1 MGELEQRIHKII
13 SLGEGITT
21 EFKTCGTQL
30 NKNIY
35 ETVCAFLNRDGGT
48 ILLGVKDDGGISGI
62 EPSSVENMQK
72 DFVSALINPTK
83 LSPAAYVAI
92 ERGEIE
98 GKIVL
103 SIQVPSSGQVHRCN
117 GRIFDRN
124 QDGDFDITDHTRLVA
139 ELYRRKEST
148 YTENKIYPEV
158 GLSDL
163 RLDLVARCRKV
174 SGLIKPDHPWQD
186 LDDLELL
193 KSAQLYA
200 VDQETGRWGVTL
212 AGILL
217 LGKDETILAA
227 VPRHRTDLILR
238 KFDLDRYDDRDL
250 VRTNLIES
258 YERIMAFIKKHLPDP
273 FFLDGILRISL
284 RDTIFREIASNLLIH
299 REYRNAFSARLI
311 IENGQV
317 QAENGCI
324 PHGYGELDPT
334 CATPLSK
341 NPVIAAF
348 FREIG
353 LADEL
358 GSGMRKLMK
367 YAKYYGGSNPKFFE
381 GDVFKIVVTV
391 PEFRDI
397 VSERRAYAPEN
408 LPEYIPTQL
417 KGNPRVERLL
427 LHMQGEL
434 SQSQI
439 MKSMRL
445 RDRKNF
451 AKLYL
456 NPALQA
462 GAIERT
468 QPDSPTSPTQRYRRR
483 S

>member
-92 ERGEIE
+92 ERDEIE

-148 YTENKIYPEV
+148 YSENKIYPEV

-163 RLDLVARCRKV
+163 RLDLIARCRKV
-174 SGLIKPDHPWQD
+174 AGLIKPDHPWQD

-200 VDQETGRWGVTL
+200 VNHETGRGGVTL

-217 LGKDETILAA
+217 LGKDETILSA

-273 FFLDGILRISL
+273 FFLDGILRMKGINTPGQALESGG
-284 RDTIFREIASNLLIH
+284 FAS
-299 REYRNAFSARLI
+299 FSAPRGGVFHL
-311 IENGQV
+311 
-317 QAENGCI
+317 
-324 PHGYGELDPT
+324 
-334 CATPLSK
+334 
-341 NPVIAAF
+341 AF
-348 FREIG
+348 
-353 LADEL
+353 
-358 GSGMRKLMK
+358 
-367 YAKYYGGSNPKFFE
+367 
-381 GDVFKIVVTV
+381 
-391 PEFRDI
+391 
-397 VSERRAYAPEN
+397 
-408 LPEYIPTQL
+408 
-417 KGNPRVERLL
+417 
-427 LHMQGEL
+427 
-434 SQSQI
+434 
-439 MKSMRL
+439 
-445 RDRKNF
+445 
-451 AKLYL
+451 
-456 NPALQA
+456 PALARDWNHQDA
-462 GAIERT
+462 SPPLASLGN
-468 QPDSPTSPTQRYRRR
+468 QPSRYHFP
-483 S
+483 